1 MNLRSAEDSAA
12 FIHDEGGTAKVIVA
26 DVSEPDACEAT
37 VGQATDLLDGLVL
50 NVGIGRP
57 RTPRRLRGRS
67 AGNPG
72 QRGRTR
78 VDRHSSGASCQQGT
92 ARPHRGVGGPSPAG
106 HGLGGGCAGG
116 DPPQRRG
123 RLRHR
128 ADPRRRRWSLHCVNG
143 RSEHVGVDGRS
154 EQVDGPVFPA
164 GRARIL
170 WDDNG
175 PPPDL

>member
-37 VGQATDLLDGLVL
+37 VGEATDLLDGLVL

-72 QRGRTR
+72 QRGRTW
-78 VDRHSSGASCQQGT
+78 VDRHSSGASASRGRPGRTEALAALRQQGT
-92 ARPHRGVGGPSPAG
+92 AWEVAAPVVILLRDEAG
-106 HGLGGGCAGG
+106 YVTGQILA
-116 DPPQRRG
+116 
-123 RLRHR
+123 
-128 ADPRRRRWSLHCVNG
+128 
-143 RSEHVGVDGRS
+143 VDGGLS
-154 EQVDGPVFPA
+154 TV
-164 GRARIL
+164 
-170 WDDNG
+170 
-175 PPPDL
+175 

>member
-26 DVSEPDACEAT
+26 DVSEPNACEAM
-37 VGQATDLLDGLVL
+37 VGEATELLGGLDGLVL

-78 VDRHSSGASCQQGT
+78 VDRHPSGASARRGRPGRTEALVALRRQGT
-92 ARPHRGVGGPSPAG
+92 AWEVAAPVVILLRDEAG
-106 HGLGGGCAGG
+106 YVTGQILA
-116 DPPQRRG
+116 
-123 RLRHR
+123 
-128 ADPRRRRWSLHCVNG
+128 
-143 RSEHVGVDGRS
+143 VDGGLS
-154 EQVDGPVFPA
+154 TV
-164 GRARIL
+164 
-170 WDDNG
+170 
-175 PPPDL
+175 

>member
-37 VGQATDLLDGLVL
+37 VGEATDLLDGLVL

-106 HGLGGGCAGG
+106 HGLGVAAPVVFLLSDKASYVTGQILA
-116 DPPQRRG
+116 
-123 RLRHR
+123 
-128 ADPRRRRWSLHCVNG
+128 
-143 RSEHVGVDGRS
+143 VDGGLS
-154 EQVDGPVFPA
+154 TV
-164 GRARIL
+164 
-170 WDDNG
+170 
-175 PPPDL
+175 

>member
-37 VGQATDLLDGLVL
+37 VGEATDLLDGLVL

-72 QRGRTR
+72 QRGRTW
-78 VDRHSSGASCQQGT
+78 VDRHSSGASASRGRPGRTEALVALRRQGT
-92 ARPHRGVGGPSPAG
+92 AWEVAAPVVFLLSDKASYVTGQILA
-106 HGLGGGCAGG
+106 
-116 DPPQRRG
+116 
-123 RLRHR
+123 
-128 ADPRRRRWSLHCVNG
+128 
-143 RSEHVGVDGRS
+143 VDGGLS
-154 EQVDGPVFPA
+154 TV
-164 GRARIL
+164 
-170 WDDNG
+170 
-175 PPPDL
+175 